1 MRFLSRPARRVRLAV
16 ALVALAGVT
25 ASTTAASGA
34 THQAPAADPLTV
46 FAAAS
51 LTDVFPYL
59 DSRQRYSFAGSDTLA
74 AQIRLGAPA
83 DVFAAASPDAPQA
96 LFKAG
101 IVDRPVTFATN
112 KLVIIVPK
120 GNPAGIHSVF
130 DLRKPGIKLVVGTP
144 TVPIGAYTRQVLA
157 NIGISKAV
165 LANVVSQERDVRTI
179 VAKLALGVGDAG
191 FAYVTDQRVSSGQV
205 SGIAIPAWA
214 QPPVR
219 YQIALVSKSGNKT
232 AGQAFI
238 KKLLGTTGRKAL
250 VKYGFGVPKLPA
262 SGT

>member
-1 MRFLSRPARRVRLAV
+1 MRFASRPLRSARLAL
-16 ALVALAGVT
+16 ALVAAVGVT
-25 ASTTAASGA
+25 ATATASGA
-34 THQAPAADPLTV
+34 SRKAPKVDPLTV

-59 DSRQRYSFAGSDTLA
+59 DNSQKYSFAGSDTLA

-96 LFKAG
+96 LYKAG
-101 IVDRPVTFATN
+101 IVSKPVTFATN

-120 GNPAGIHSVF
+120 GNPAGIKSVF
-130 DLRKPGIKLVVGTP
+130 DLRRPGLQLVVGTP
-144 TVPIGAYTRQVLA
+144 TVPIGAYTRQVLS

-165 LANVVSQERDVRTI
+165 LANVVSQERDVKTI

-191 FAYVTDQRVSSGQV
+191 FAYVTDQRAASGQV
-205 SGIAIPAWA
+205 SAIPIPAWS

-219 YQIALVSKSGNKT
+219 YQIAVVERSGNKT
-232 AGQAFI
+232 AGQAYI

-250 VKYGFGVPKLPA
+250 LKYGFGVPKLPA